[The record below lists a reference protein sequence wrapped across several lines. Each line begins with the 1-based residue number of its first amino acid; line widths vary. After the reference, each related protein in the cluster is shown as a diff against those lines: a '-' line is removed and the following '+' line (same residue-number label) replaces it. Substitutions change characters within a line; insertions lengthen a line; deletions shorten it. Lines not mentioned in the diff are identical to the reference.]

1 MGITSMTQYGHQ
13 QMKMSTLQN
22 TSLCVA
28 LVAICLALTGCR
40 EEKPKPDMGPPDVS
54 VVTLQTEAVNLSSEL
69 PGRTSPYAISDVRPQ
84 INGIILQRLFTEGS
98 DVKEGQP
105 LYQIDPAPYQ
115 ASFDQAKAQLAYA
128 EANILTTKLQAERYA
143 ALVKIN
149 GVSRQDSDTANAAY
163 GQAVALVEEDK
174 AALETAKIN
183 LDYTRIVAPISGRVG
198 TSSFTQGALVSNAQT
213 NALTTVQTL
222 DPIYVDITQ
231 STAELLK
238 LRQALKEGKLTK
250 DGSTLSGIKLKL
262 EDGSDYPLEG
272 KLELT
277 DVTVDQTTGSV
288 TLRAIFPNPDNIL
301 LPGMYVRATVPEGI
315 NPAGILVPQQGV
327 TRDQK
332 GAAVAMIVD
341 GEGNAQ
347 SLTIETS
354 AAIGDK
360 WLVTSGLKAG
370 DKVIIEGLQKAK
382 PGTKVNIVPVGSVP
396 QSPEPDTTTPPD
408 KPVGP

>member
-1 MGITSMTQYGHQ
+1 MR
-13 QMKMSTLQN
+13 TLQDI
-22 TSLCVA
+22 SLCVA
-28 LVAICLALTGCR
+28 LLAICLAFTGCR
-40 EEKPKPDMGPPDVS
+40 DEKPKPDTGPPDVS
-54 VVTLQTEAVNLSSEL
+54 IVTLQTEAVNLSTEL
-69 PGRTSPYAISDVRPQ
+69 PGRTSPFAISDVRPQ

-149 GVSRQDSDTANAAY
+149 GVSRQDSDTANASY

-174 AALETAKIN
+174 AALETARIN
-183 LDYTRIVAPISGRVG
+183 LDYTHIVAPISGRVG

-238 LRQALKEGKLTK
+238 LRQALADGKLTK

-301 LPGMYVRATVPEGI
+301 LPGMYVRATVPEGT
-315 NPAGILVPQQGV
+315 NPAGLLVPQQGV

-332 GAAVAMIVD
+332 GQPTVMIVD
-341 GEGNAQ
+341 GDGKAQ
-347 SLTIETS
+347 SQTIETS
-354 AAIGDK
+354 SVIGDK

-382 PGTKVNIVPVGSVP
+382 PDTKVNIVPVGSVP
-396 QSPEPDTTTPPD
+396 QSPEPDAAKSDTTKSSD
-408 KPVGP
+408 KPSDKSDKPAGP

>member
-1 MGITSMTQYGHQ
+1 MRAPQDI
-13 QMKMSTLQN
+13 
-22 TSLCVA
+22 SLRIA
-28 LVAICLALTGCR
+28 LLAICLAFAGCR
-40 EEKPKPDMGPPDVS
+40 DEKAKPDMGPPAVS
-54 VVTLQTEAVNLSSEL
+54 VVTLQAEAVNLSTEL

-84 INGIILQRLFTEGS
+84 INGIILQRLFTEGA
-98 DVKEGQP
+98 DVKKGQP
-105 LYQIDPAPYQ
+105 LYQIDPAPYR

-149 GVSRQDSDTANAAY
+149 GVSQQDLDTANAAY

-174 AALETAKIN
+174 AALETARIN
-183 LDYTRIVAPISGRVG
+183 LGYTRIVAPISGRIG
-198 TSSFTQGALVSNAQT
+198 TSNFTQGALVSASQA

-238 LRQALKEGKLTK
+238 LRQALAEGKLTK

-277 DVTVDQTTGSV
+277 DVTVNQTTGSV
-288 TLRAIFPNPDNIL
+288 TLRALFPNPDNIL
-301 LPGMYVRATVPEGI
+301 LPGMYVRATVPEGTD
-315 NPAGILVPQQGV
+315 PTGLLVPQQGV

-332 GAAVAMIVD
+332 GQPVVMIVD

-347 SLTIETS
+347 SQNIETTTVV
-354 AAIGDK
+354 GDK
-360 WLVTSGLKAG
+360 WLVTGGLKAG
-370 DKVIIEGLQKAK
+370 DKVIVEGLQKAK
-382 PGTKVNIVPVGSVP
+382 PGSKVNIVPAGSVP
-396 QSPEPDTTTPPD
+396 QSPRPDAEAPSD
-408 KPVGP
+408 KPSDKPAGP

>member
-1 MGITSMTQYGHQ
+1 MNQSGYQLIRTRTP
-13 QMKMSTLQN
+13 LDAFLRFALLL
-22 TSLCVA
+22 LCIAVA
-28 LVAICLALTGCR
+28 GCR
-40 EEKPKPDMGPPDVS
+40 DEKPKPDMGPPNVS
-54 VVTLQTEAVNLSSEL
+54 VVTLQNEAVNLSTEL

-84 INGIILQRLFTEGS
+84 INGIIIQRLFTEGS

-115 ASFDQAKAQLAYA
+115 ATFDQAKAQLSYA
-128 EANILTTKLQAERYA
+128 QANILTTKLQAEGYA

-149 GVSRQDSDTANAAY
+149 GVSRQDLDTANAAY
-163 GQAVALVEEDK
+163 GQAIALVEEDK
-174 AALETAKIN
+174 ASLESAQIN
-183 LDYTRIVAPISGRVG
+183 LNYTRIVAPISGRIG
-198 TSSFTQGALVSNAQT
+198 TSNFTQGALVANAQT

-238 LRQALKEGKLTK
+238 LRQALADGKLTK

-262 EDGSDYPLEG
+262 DDGTDYPLEG

-301 LPGMYVRATVPEGI
+301 LPGMYVRASVPEGI
-315 NPAGILVPQQGV
+315 NPDGLLVPQQGV

-332 GAAVAMIVD
+332 GEPVVMIVD
-341 GEGNAQ
+341 GEGKAQ
-347 SLTIETS
+347 SQTIETETI
-354 AAIGDK
+354 IGDK
-360 WLVTSGLKAG
+360 WLVTRGLNVG
-370 DKVIIEGLQKAK
+370 DKVIVEGLQKAK
-382 PGTKVNIVPVGSVP
+382 PGTKVNIVPAGSVTQLP
-396 QSPEPDTTTPPD
+396 PPDTTKPEDKSSD
-408 KPVGP
+408 KPSGP

>member
-1 MGITSMTQYGHQ
+1 
-13 QMKMSTLQN
+13 L
-22 TSLCVA
+22 A
-28 LVAICLALTGCR
+28 LCLAFTGCR
-40 EEKPKPDMGPPDVS
+40 DTKPKPDMGPPAVS
-54 VVTLQTEAVNLSSEL
+54 VVTLQTEAVNLSTEL

-115 ASFDQAKAQLAYA
+115 SAFDQAKAQLAYA
-128 EANILTTKLQAERYA
+128 QANILSTKLQAERYA
-143 ALVKIN
+143 SLVKIN

-174 AALETAKIN
+174 AALETAQIN
-183 LDYTRIVAPISGRVG
+183 LNYTHILAPISGRVG
-198 TSSFTQGALVSNAQT
+198 TSSFTQGALVSNGQT
-213 NALTTVQTL
+213 NALTTLQTL

-238 LRQALKEGKLTK
+238 LRQAMVEGKLTK
-250 DGSTLSGIKLKL
+250 DGPSVSGIKLKL

-315 NPAGILVPQQGV
+315 NPSGLLVPQQGV

-332 GAAVAMIVD
+332 GQPTVMIVD
-341 GEGNAQ
+341 GDGKAQ
-347 SLTIETS
+347 SQTIEATTVI
-354 AAIGDK
+354 ADK

-370 DKVIIEGLQKAK
+370 DKVIVEGLQKAK
-382 PGTKVNIVPVGSVP
+382 PGTKVNIVPAGSAP
-396 QSPEPDTTTPPD
+396 PSPPPDTAKSSD
-408 KPVGP
+408 KPADKPAGP

>member
-301 LPGMYVRATVPEGI
+301 LTGIDYGKIDLGLCDFVDIVCPGIQSDVLHNFDY
-315 NPAGILVPQQGV
+315 LGV
-327 TRDQK
+327 
-332 GAAVAMIVD
+332 AIPSESD
-341 GEGNAQ
+341 G
-347 SLTIETS
+347 T
-354 AAIGDK
+354 
-360 WLVTSGLKAG
+360 
-370 DKVIIEGLQKAK
+370 
-382 PGTKVNIVPVGSVP
+382 NIVFT
-396 QSPEPDTTTPPD
+396 DMTTFARYLDGKTHRCISLRI
-408 KPVGP
+408 V

>member
-1 MGITSMTQYGHQ
+1 
-13 QMKMSTLQN
+13 MKMRAPHDI
-22 TSLCVA
+22 SLRVA
-28 LVAICLALTGCR
+28 LLALCLAFTGCR
-40 EEKPKPDMGPPDVS
+40 DKQPKPDTAPPDVS
-54 VVTLQTEAVNLSSEL
+54 IVTLQTEAVNLSTEL

-98 DVKEGQP
+98 DVKAGQP

-174 AALETAKIN
+174 AALETARIN
-183 LDYTRIVAPISGRVG
+183 LDYTRILAPISGRVG
-198 TSSFTQGALVSNAQT
+198 TSTFTQGALVSNAQT

-238 LRQALKEGKLTK
+238 LRQALADGKLTK
-250 DGSTLSGIKLKL
+250 DGPSVSGIKLKL
-262 EDGSDYPLEG
+262 DDGSDYPLEG

-301 LPGMYVRATVPEGI
+301 LPGMYVRATVPEGVNI
-315 NPAGILVPQQGV
+315 AGLLVPQQGV

-341 GEGNAQ
+341 GDGKAQ
-347 SLTIETS
+347 SQTIETT

-382 PGTKVNIVPVGSVP
+382 LDTKVNIVPVGSVP
-396 QSPEPDTTTPPD
+396 QSPEPDTTKSYD
-408 KPVGP
+408 KPSDKPAGP

>member
-1 MGITSMTQYGHQ
+1 VSYATVEQRDLKQYGDWVA
-13 QMKMSTLQN
+13 TLDGDVTAQITPQVTGYLIRQDYKDGAFVRKGQLLFEIDPRPN
-22 TSLCVA
+22 QA
-28 LVAICLALTGCR
+28 LV
-40 EEKPKPDMGPPDVS
+40 
-54 VVTLQTEAVNLSSEL
+54 
-69 PGRTSPYAISDVRPQ
+69 
-84 INGIILQRLFTEGS
+84 
-98 DVKEGQP
+98 
-105 LYQIDPAPYQ
+105 
-115 ASFDQAKAQLAYA
+115 DQAKAQLAYA

-149 GVSRQDSDTANAAY
+149 GVSRQDSDTANATY

-238 LRQALKEGKLTK
+238 LRQALADGKLTK

-301 LPGMYVRATVPEGI
+301 LPGMYVRATVPEGT
-315 NPAGILVPQQGV
+315 NPAGLLVPQQGV

-332 GAAVAMIVD
+332 GQPTVMIVD
-341 GEGNAQ
+341 GDGKAQ
-347 SLTIETS
+347 SQTIETS
-354 AAIGDK
+354 SVIGDK

-382 PGTKVNIVPVGSVP
+382 PDTKVNIVPVGSAP
-396 QSPEPDTTTPPD
+396 QSPQPDADKSSD
-408 KPVGP
+408 KPADKPDGP